1 MKFRKL
7 LVFCLAAFMMLV
19 ITAPAIAKVVSP
31 SDQFYFLDDA
41 NVLSEA
47 TEGEIFFS
55 NVRLNEACG
64 AQFVV
69 VTLKT
74 TGSEAI
80 DDYAYELINSWKIGD
95 SKKQNGLL
103 LLLAIDDDDYYI
115 EPGTGLQSKLSAG
128 SLGGYVDDYLEPE
141 FAAKRYDAA
150 VKGFF
155 EAVFA
160 RISDTY
166 NADVTTQQGIA
177 DYQAWLAE
185 GNSASDLSFDNGNR
199 DRNNQPEYDDEDI
212 GYGIFG
218 VVIFVLF
225 IVLIILLISRSR
237 RRRRGYGGVNPGVII
252 TPGPVVP
259 PRGPVNG
266 AGPGGY
272 RGANVPPSRPA
283 GGGFRSPSGGL
294 FGGTPRSSGGLF
306 GGSSSSRPSSGGLF
320 GGSSSSSRSSGSLF
334 GGSSSRSSG
343 GLFGGSSSRSSG
355 GSRSFGSARGG
366 GGGSRGGGIGRGRH

>member
-7 LVFCLAAFMMLV
+7 LIFCLAALMMLL
-19 ITAPAIAKVVSP
+19 ITAPAMAKVVSP

-55 NVRLNEACG
+55 NVRLDKACG

-141 FAAKRYDAA
+141 FAAQRYDTA

-155 EAVFA
+155 EAVFT
-160 RISDTY
+160 RIADTY

-199 DRNNQPEYDDEDI
+199 GLNNQPDYDDEDI

-237 RRRRGYGGVNPGVII
+237 RRRRAYGGVNPGVII
-252 TPGPVVP
+252 TPGPIVP

-283 GGGFRSPSGGL
+283 GGGFRSPTGGGL
-294 FGGTPRSSGGLF
+294 FGGMPRSSGGLF
-306 GGSSSSRPSSGGLF
+306 GGSSSSRPSSGSLF
-320 GGSSSSSRSSGSLF
+320 GSGSSSSRS
-334 GGSSSRSSG
+334 SSG